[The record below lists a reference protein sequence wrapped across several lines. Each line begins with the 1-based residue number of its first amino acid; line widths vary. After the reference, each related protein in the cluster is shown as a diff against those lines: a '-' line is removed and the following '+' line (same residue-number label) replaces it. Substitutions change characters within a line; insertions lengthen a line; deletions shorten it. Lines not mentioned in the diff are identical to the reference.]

1 MTTIVARKT
10 LRDQR
15 RALVGWTI
23 GMAGLVLMYAAFYPS
38 IKGNA
43 SQLNRYLESLPK
55 AFKEM
60 IGRAGD
66 ITSPAGYL
74 QSEVFSIM
82 APLLLL
88 IFAIGAGARATA
100 GEEEAGTLDLLLA
113 TPIQRGRVVLEKF
126 GAMVAAATGIGV
138 VLWVALAL
146 AGPLAGLH
154 VAFANLAAAT
164 ISAVLLGIAF
174 GSMALLIGCWRG
186 HKGLSIA
193 ITVSLAVVTYL
204 LDILA
209 PLVER
214 AKALQLLSPF
224 YYYIGHNPL
233 RDGFSVDH
241 AFVLVA
247 IAAVALVL
255 ALVAFDR
262 RDLAA

>member
-1 MTTIVARKT
+1 MTAVVARRT

-15 RALVGWTI
+15 RALVGWAL
-23 GMAGLVLMYAAFYPS
+23 GMAGVVLMYSAFYPS
-38 IKGNA
+38 IKANA
-43 SQLNRYLESLPK
+43 SQFNRYIESLPK

-60 IGRAGD
+60 IGRAGN
-66 ITSPAGYL
+66 IASPAGYM
-74 QSEVFSIM
+74 QSEIFSIM

-113 TPIQRGRVVLEKF
+113 APIQRGRVVLEKF
-126 GAMVAAATGIGV
+126 GAMVAAAAGIGV
-138 VLWVALAL
+138 VLWVALVL

-154 VAFANLAAAT
+154 VALGNIGAAT
-164 ISAVLLGIAF
+164 LSAVLLGIAF
-174 GSMALLIGCWRG
+174 GSIALFIGCWRG
-186 HKGLSIA
+186 HKGVSIA

-204 LDILA
+204 LDLLA

-214 AKALQLLSPF
+214 VKVLQLLSPF

>member
-10 LRDQR
+10 LREQR
-15 RALVGWTI
+15 RALAGWAI
-23 GMAGLVLMYAAFYPS
+23 GMVGLVLLYSAFYPS

-43 SQLNRYLESLPK
+43 SQLNRYIESLPK
-55 AFKEM
+55 AFKQM

-66 ITSPAGYL
+66 ITSPAGYM
-74 QSEVFSIM
+74 QSEIFSIM
-82 APLLLL
+82 APLLLMIL
-88 IFAIGAGARATA
+88 AIGAGARATA
-100 GEEEAGTLDLLLA
+100 GEEEGGTLDLLLA

-126 GAMVAAATGIGV
+126 GAMVTAAVGVGI
-138 VLWVALAL
+138 VLWIALVL

-154 VAFANLAAAT
+154 VGLGNLAAAT
-164 ISAVLLGIAF
+164 ASAVLLGVAF
-174 GSMALLIGCWRG
+174 GSIALLIGCWRG

-214 AKALQLLSPF
+214 VKDLQLLSPF

-233 RDGFSVDH
+233 RDGFSMDH
-241 AFVLVA
+241 AFVLLA
-247 IAAVALVL
+247 IAAVALVFS
-255 ALVAFDR
+255 LVAFDR